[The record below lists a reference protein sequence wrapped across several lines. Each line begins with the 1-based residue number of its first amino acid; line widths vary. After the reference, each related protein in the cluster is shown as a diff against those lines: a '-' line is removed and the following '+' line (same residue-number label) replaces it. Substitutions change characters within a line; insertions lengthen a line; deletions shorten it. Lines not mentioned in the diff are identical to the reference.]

1 MRPVILFRPPDGPDS
16 SEEDAAAAEFAVV
29 RDRAA
34 VHRGDLVVG
43 RYSVLPFY
51 EALAADLVA
60 RGAELVNS
68 PAAHSFIAD
77 VMAWAPILGED
88 LTPRTWDRLE
98 ELPGATAFVVKG
110 QTNSRKD
117 RWDSHMF
124 AATRTD
130 AAAVAER
137 LQADG
142 LFRTQRI
149 YYRRYEPLR
158 RLLTAANGLP
168 IADEH
173 RFFLLD
179 GNILSSGFYWIRY
192 AKDLP
197 AVPCARE
204 EHVCAVRQ
212 VVSRL
217 RGAGVLP
224 RFLVVDVATRKD
236 GTALVVELN
245 DAQMSGLAGNDPC
258 ALYRTLRLELKGH
271 RSNVAGRDVGD
282 LQPEEPAT
290 RPDADQHLATVAVQ
304 EGAEHLAGAPQPGG
318 RALDR
323 LKGDEGGHG

>member
-16 SEEDAAAAEFAVV
+16 TEEEAATAEFTVI

-34 VHRGDLVVG
+34 VQRGDLVVG

-51 EALAADLVA
+51 EVLAADLEA
-60 RGAELVNS
+60 HGAMLVNS
-68 PAAHSFIAD
+68 PGEHAFIAD
-77 VMAWAPILGED
+77 VMAWAPILGDD

-98 ELPGATAFVVKG
+98 DLPGDGTAFVVKG

-124 AATRTD
+124 AATRSE
-130 AAAVAER
+130 AAAVGER

-142 LFRTQRI
+142 LFQAQRI
-149 YYRRYEPLR
+149 YYRGYEPLR
-158 RLLTAANGLP
+158 RLITAANGLP

-179 GNILSSGFYWIRY
+179 GHILSSGFYWSRY

-197 AVPCARE
+197 AVPSARE
-204 EHVCAVRQ
+204 EHHRSVHQ

-224 RFLVVDVATRKD
+224 RFLVVDVATRQD
-236 GTALVVELN
+236 GSVMVVELN
-245 DAQMSGLAGNDPC
+245 DAQMSGLASNDPST
-258 ALYRTLRLELKGH
+258 LYRNLRL
-271 RSNVAGRDVGD
+271 R
-282 LQPEEPAT
+282 
-290 RPDADQHLATVAVQ
+290 
-304 EGAEHLAGAPQPGG
+304 LAG
-318 RALDR
+318 
-323 LKGDEGGHG
+323 